1 MCLGAGARAANKAAK
16 RRYEYD
22 MKVRKRKHM
31 NKLDVYKTQIN
42 TYKEN
47 LDEIQLGLGRTYAAA
62 QTRLNRVKDAAW
74 QRNQK
79 FAIESLQN
87 SAYGRA
93 MAEGKT
99 GRSIKRMGVME
110 AARIGRYYAQTN
122 AAITDANEDFM
133 LGVKTARR
141 KAKAAQRREFSNV
154 WLKPQ
159 ADVAPPRPVYQN
171 VGQAMFMDALGIAST
186 AAGIYSG
193 FGGE

>member
-1 MCLGAGARAANKAAK
+1 MCLGAGARAANKAA
-16 RRYEYD
+16 RRQYEYQ

-93 MAEGKT
+93 MAQGKT

-122 AAITDANEDFM
+122 AALTDANEDFM
-133 LGVKTARR
+133 LGVKRARQ
-141 KAKAAQRREFSNV
+141 KAISAQNREFANV
-154 WLKPQ
+154 WLQPQ
-159 ADVAPPRPVYQN
+159 ADVTPSRPILQN
-171 VGQAMFMDALGIAST
+171 VGQAMFMDALGIAQTGASLYT
-186 AAGIYSG
+186 G
-193 FGGE
+193 FK